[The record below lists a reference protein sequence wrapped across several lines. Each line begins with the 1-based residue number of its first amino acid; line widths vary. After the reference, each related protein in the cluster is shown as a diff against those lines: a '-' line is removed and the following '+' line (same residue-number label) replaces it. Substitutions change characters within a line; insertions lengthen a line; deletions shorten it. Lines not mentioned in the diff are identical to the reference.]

1 MKNPRVRLFTRADPF
16 PMRKHLKQHPM
27 KLTHTRNIQVKS
39 GMTLL
44 EMTVV
49 ILVLLSLTS
58 ILFIGAKAWK
68 KGADRSAN
76 IMNLRNVQLAVR
88 GHASTNDITQAETGP
103 PAVVGGAITRAS
115 IFGAT
120 DDGVNGYLRFP
131 ATIQS
136 VAYTTPSP
144 INTATGVMYLVASAT
159 GAPVAANGTQT
170 EYGPKPGSTVD
181 W

>member
-1 MKNPRVRLFTRADPF
+1 
-16 PMRKHLKQHPM
+16 M
-27 KLTHTRNIQVKS
+27 KLTNTRNIQTKS

-49 ILVLLSLTS
+49 ILVLLSLTA

-103 PAVVGGAITRAS
+103 PAVTGGAITRAS
-115 IFGAT
+115 IFGAL

-131 ATIQS
+131 AAIQS
-136 VAYTTPSP
+136 VAYTTPSQ
-144 INTATGVMYLVASAT
+144 INTATGVLYLNPSAT
-159 GAPVAANGTQT
+159 GAAVAAAGTQT

>member
-1 MKNPRVRLFTRADPF
+1 
-16 PMRKHLKQHPM
+16 M
-27 KLTHTRNIQVKS
+27 KLNNYRYAKSRS

-103 PAVVGGAITRAS
+103 PVVVGGAIPRAA
-115 IFGAT
+115 IFGAA

-136 VAYTTPSP
+136 VTYTTPNQ
-144 INTATGVMYLVASAT
+144 INTATGVLYLVASAT